1 MIKSRKK
8 KKVSR
13 KNKLD
18 RDIDAVFGELSS
30 MDPVEFKKEL
40 KKHENGDIARILRAA
55 IAMGL

>member
-40 KKHENGDIARILRAA
+40 KKILRAA